1 MAVTLKYTDQTLQFH
16 GIIYLFLVLRQKS
29 QAEAEPQKLEEIKV
43 EGGPL
48 VLLPEGLHGR

>member
-1 MAVTLKYTDQTLQFH
+1 MAVTLKYTDQMLQFH

-29 QAEAEPQKLEEIKV
+29 QAEAEPQKLKEIKV